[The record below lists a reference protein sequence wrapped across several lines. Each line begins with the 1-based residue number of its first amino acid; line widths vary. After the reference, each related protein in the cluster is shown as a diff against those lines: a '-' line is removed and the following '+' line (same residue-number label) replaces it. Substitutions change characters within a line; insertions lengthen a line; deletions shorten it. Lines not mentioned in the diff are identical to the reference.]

1 MDGLGRKILDALK
14 MYKNEFNRK
23 VLKTCEEVE
32 ANTSDKYLVAA
43 PVVGE
48 LINKLS
54 GCSLEQEGNDFYIT
68 GADSVRK
75 KLGNMELVYTYTTT
89 SPVISGT
96 NKISINRNVSLN
108 ANAEY
113 ILFCVLVAAGTAGS
127 RGNLL
132 YNKTAVNVTSGTAT
146 IEKLSPGWFI
156 WKIKTSTECT
166 ININGTITGSDGG
179 AGSTFGVCSIDVFG

>member
-1 MDGLGRKILDALK
+1 MTCLLFVFKKSTFYILLNPISNCF
-14 MYKNEFNRK
+14 KNELN
-23 VLKTCEEVE
+23 
-32 ANTSDKYLVAA
+32 
-43 PVVGE
+43 
-48 LINKLS
+48 NKLN

-146 IEKLSPGWFI
+146 INKLSSGWFI

-166 ININGTITGSDGG
+166 INISGTITGSDGG